1 MATVVTLFQP
11 FWDRM
16 GEGEIAGG
24 ILGSSH
30 LSTTGSLYY
39 VLHLNVDKAIHGA
52 VTQAFGETCS
62 LMG

>member
-1 MATVVTLFQP
+1 MATVVKLFQP

-16 GEGEIAGG
+16 SEGEIGGG
-24 ILGSSH
+24 ILGLSY
-30 LSTTGSLYY
+30 LSTRGFLYY
-39 VLHLNVDKAIHGA
+39 VLHLNVDKTIHGA